1 MSEQPSVQ
9 VFIAQRQAEVLARAI
24 DTLETCS
31 DDDLPAQ
38 AHRLAGTLGTYQLD
52 GAQQACRT
60 LEEAASHPAASGRPL
75 PEVRAATLEVLKAAA
90 QPGEDEAMR

>member
-9 VFIAQRQAEVLARAI
+9 QFIRQRQAEVLARGI
-24 DTLETCS
+24 HTLETCS
-31 DDDLPAQ
+31 DDELPAQ

-60 LEEAASHPAASGRPL
+60 LEEAASNPTASGRPL
-75 PEVRAATLEVLKAAA
+75 SEVRAATLEVLRAAA
-90 QPGEDEAMR
+90 RRGEDEAMP

>member
-9 VFIAQRQAEVLARAI
+9 QFIAQRQADVLARAI
-24 DTLETCS
+24 QTLETCS
-31 DDDLPAQ
+31 EDELPAQ

-60 LEEAASHPAASGRPL
+60 LEEAAKNPTAAGRPL
-75 PEVRAATLEVLKAAA
+75 PEVRASTLEVLKTAARR
-90 QPGEDEAMR
+90 GEDEAMS